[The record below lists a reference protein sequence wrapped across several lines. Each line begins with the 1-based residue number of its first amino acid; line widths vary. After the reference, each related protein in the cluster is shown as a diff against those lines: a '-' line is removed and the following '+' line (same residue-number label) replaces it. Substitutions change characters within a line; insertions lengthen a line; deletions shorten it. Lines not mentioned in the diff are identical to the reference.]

1 MAKSTFC
8 KKDQIIIFFTVRL
21 SEKKAQIGYTYE
33 DSTVTEPDEQME
45 KENEDDSE
53 NSESE
58 EDEVIP
64 DIGAFLQTVNTSF

>member
-1 MAKSTFC
+1 MTEADAKT
-8 KKDQIIIFFTVRL
+8 D
-21 SEKKAQIGYTYE
+21 
-33 DSTVTEPDEQME
+33 

-64 DIGAFLQTVNTSF
+64 DIGASFIYFSQR

>member
-8 KKDQIIIFFTVRL
+8 KKDHIIIFFTVRL
-21 SEKKAQIGYTYE
+21 AEKKAQIGYTYE

-45 KENEDDSE
+45 KGNEDDSE

-64 DIGAFLQTVNTSF
+64 DIGAFPQTLNTSC